1 MVKKFG
7 LYQNKLYPTTVGV
20 FRSKRGTEHMTQY
33 NPKNIEEALKRM
45 EKADELKGIHRS
57 GTNIMSF
64 FDDNDKEHELQK
76 KQSAAELKKEEYLK
90 SVELLKKVI
99 QENGTKS
106 DLTRITAIGYLIE
119 TTDFLNIPPD
129 RKKMLKENME
139 WCNKTY
145 EKYLDS
151 QE

>member
-1 MVKKFG
+1 
-7 LYQNKLYPTTVGV
+7 
-20 FRSKRGTEHMTQY
+20 MTQY

-45 EKADELKGIHRS
+45 EKADELKGIYRS

-76 KQSAAELKKEEYLK
+76 QQSAAEVKKDEYLK
-90 SVELLKKVI
+90 SVELLKKLI

-106 DLTRITAIGYLIE
+106 DLTRITAIGLLIE
-119 TTDFLNIPPD
+119 TTDFLNIPLD

-139 WCNKTY
+139 WCNKQY

-151 QE
+151 QK

>member
-1 MVKKFG
+1 
-7 LYQNKLYPTTVGV
+7 
-20 FRSKRGTEHMTQY
+20 MTQY
-33 NPKNIEEALKRM
+33 NPKNIEETLKRM
-45 EKADELKGIHRS
+45 EKADELKRIHRS

-76 KQSAAELKKEEYLK
+76 QQSAAELKRDEYLK
-90 SVELLKKVI
+90 SVELLKKLI

-106 DLTRITAIGYLIE
+106 DLTRILAVCYLIE

-129 RKKMLKENME
+129 RKETLKENME
-139 WCNKTY
+139 WCNKQY
-145 EKYLDS
+145 KKYLDS

>member
-1 MVKKFG
+1 
-7 LYQNKLYPTTVGV
+7 
-20 FRSKRGTEHMTQY
+20 MTQY
-33 NPKNIEEALKRM
+33 NPKNIEETLKRM
-45 EKADELKGIHRS
+45 EKADELKSIHRS

-76 KQSAAELKKEEYLK
+76 QQSAAELKRDEYLK
-90 SVELLKKVI
+90 SVELLKKLI

-106 DLTRITAIGYLIE
+106 DLTRILAIGYLIE
-119 TTDFLNIPPD
+119 STDFLNIPPD

-139 WCNKTY
+139 WCNKQY

-151 QE
+151 QK

>member
-1 MVKKFG
+1 
-7 LYQNKLYPTTVGV
+7 
-20 FRSKRGTEHMTQY
+20 MTQY
-33 NPKNIEEALKRM
+33 NPKNIDEALKRM

-64 FDDNDKEHELQK
+64 FDDNDKEYELQK
-76 KQSAAELKKEEYLK
+76 QQSAAELKKEEYLK
-90 SVELLKKVI
+90 SIELLKKII
-99 QENGTKS
+99 QEKGTKKELNNIIAFGS
-106 DLTRITAIGYLIE
+106 LIE
-119 TTDFLNIPPD
+119 TTDFINISID
-129 RKKMLKENME
+129 RKKIIKENMN

>member
-1 MVKKFG
+1 
-7 LYQNKLYPTTVGV
+7 
-20 FRSKRGTEHMTQY
+20 MTQY

-76 KQSAAELKKEEYLK
+76 QQSAAELKKDEYLK
-90 SVELLKKVI
+90 SVELLKKLI

-106 DLTRITAIGYLIE
+106 NLTRITAIGYLIE
-119 TTDFLNIPPD
+119 STDFLNIPPD

-139 WCNKTY
+139 WCNKQY
-145 EKYLDS
+145 KKYLDS

>member
-1 MVKKFG
+1 
-7 LYQNKLYPTTVGV
+7 
-20 FRSKRGTEHMTQY
+20 MTQY

-45 EKADELKGIHRS
+45 EKADELKSIHRS

-76 KQSAAELKKEEYLK
+76 QQSAAELKRDEYLK
-90 SVELLKKVI
+90 SVELLKKLM

-129 RKKMLKENME
+129 KKKMLKENMI
-139 WCNKTY
+139 WCNLQY
-145 EKYLDS
+145 EKYTN
-151 QE
+151 EN

>member
-1 MVKKFG
+1 
-7 LYQNKLYPTTVGV
+7 
-20 FRSKRGTEHMTQY
+20 
-33 NPKNIEEALKRM
+33 M
-45 EKADELKGIHRS
+45 EKADELKAIHRS

-76 KQSAAELKKEEYLK
+76 QQSAAEIKKDEYLK
-90 SVELLKKVI
+90 SVELLKSLT
-99 QENGTKS
+99 QEKGTKS
-106 DLTRITAIGYLIE
+106 DLNRIIAIGLLIE

-129 RKKMLKENME
+129 RKRILKENME
-139 WCNKTY
+139 WCNKQY

>member
-1 MVKKFG
+1 
-7 LYQNKLYPTTVGV
+7 
-20 FRSKRGTEHMTQY
+20 
-33 NPKNIEEALKRM
+33 M

-76 KQSAAELKKEEYLK
+76 QQSAAELKKEEYLK
-90 SVELLKKVI
+90 SVELLKKLI

-106 DLTRITAIGYLIE
+106 NLTRIIAIGSLIE
-119 TTDFLNIPPD
+119 STDFLNISSD
-129 RKKMLKENME
+129 RKKILKENMI
-139 WCNKTY
+139 WCNKQY

-151 QE
+151 QK

>member
-1 MVKKFG
+1 MKTPK
-7 LYQNKLYPTTVGV
+7 
-20 FRSKRGTEHMTQY
+20 Y
-33 NPKNIEEALKRM
+33 NPKNIEETLKRM

-57 GTNIMSF
+57 NTNIMSF

-76 KQSAAELKKEEYLK
+76 QQSAAELKRDEYLK
-90 SVELLKKVI
+90 SVELLKKLI

-106 DLTRITAIGYLIE
+106 DLTRILAIGYLIE
-119 TTDFLNIPPD
+119 STDFLNIPPD

-139 WCNKTY
+139 WCNKQY
-145 EKYLDS
+145 QKYLDS

>member
-1 MVKKFG
+1 
-7 LYQNKLYPTTVGV
+7 
-20 FRSKRGTEHMTQY
+20 MTKY

-45 EKADELKGIHRS
+45 EKSDELKGIHRS

-90 SVELLKKVI
+90 SVELLKKLI
-99 QENGTKS
+99 QKKGVED
-106 DLTRITAIGYLIE
+106 DLTRIIAIGYLIE

-129 RKKMLKENME
+129 RKKMLKENMI
-139 WCNKTY
+139 WCNLQY
-145 EKYLDS
+145 EKYTN
-151 QE
+151 EN